1 MPDIV
6 TLIRAR
12 AQERP
17 GARRSHGPRANKKHG
32 VGTTGSAETSRP
44 SLRDGVTIYTRS
56 SRGTAFLP
64 PSPAVRHRQL
74 GISTGMPEPR
84 DFIVAS
90 GSFVR
95 TEDPRCDPMRP
106 PHPAPDVRDDREAP
120 PQRDGMREFKHDF
133 G

>member
-1 MPDIV
+1 M
-6 TLIRAR
+6 
-12 AQERP
+12 
-17 GARRSHGPRANKKHG
+17 SHGDPFSRRDPPEFFKCVAPWKRGRKEGRELAAPMAPVQTIKHG

-95 TEDPRCDPMRP
+95 AGQPALRP
-106 PHPAPDVRDDREAP
+106 NAPTASRTRRP
-120 PQRDGMREFKHDF
+120 
-133 G
+133 